1 MAHRGKR
8 YESLLQKVEEKAYEP
23 AEAVA
28 LAKELA
34 TAGFDETLE
43 LHLKTGLDPRHA
55 DQQVRSVVLLPH
67 GLGKRVSIAVFAQ
80 GEGARLAGEAG
91 ADVIGGDDLIQRI
104 EGGWLDFDVAL
115 ATPEMMGRVGRLGRI
130 LGPRG
135 LMPNPRSGTVVNAE
149 DLLRAIGEARKG
161 RVEFRL
167 DRTACLHMPLGKASF
182 SPEHL
187 LDNLSAAID
196 AVNKAK
202 PAGAKG
208 HYLHTA
214 YLKTTMSPSIS
225 LDLGT
230 TLALA
235 GRLS

>member
-8 YESLLQKVEEKAYEP
+8 YESLVQKVEEKAYEP

-67 GLGKRVSIAVFAQ
+67 GLGKRVRIAVFAQ

-182 SPEHL
+182 SPERL

-225 LDLGT
+225 LDLGA

>member
-8 YESLLQKVEEKAYEP
+8 YECLVQKVEEKAYEP

-67 GLGKRVSIAVFAQ
+67 GLGKRVRIAVFAQ

-104 EGGWLDFDVAL
+104 EGGWLDFDVTL

-182 SPEHL
+182 SPERL

-225 LDLGT
+225 LDLGA

>member
-8 YESLLQKVEEKAYEP
+8 YESLVQKVEEKAYEP

-67 GLGKRVSIAVFAQ
+67 GLGKRVRIAVFAQ

-104 EGGWLDFDVAL
+104 EGGWLDFDVTL

-182 SPEHL
+182 SPERL

-225 LDLGT
+225 LDLGA